1 MRDSNINLKKTGSLN
16 GLGGVSS
23 KGSFELFKSGCQPLS
38 DLSLDLVSYGSENR
52 GIYST
57 WCSQV
62 DTMSTVVTVD
72 KEGGHVALG
81 GWVKDLSH
89 TCILPRV
96 FNGVSIDNVATGD
109 VETSVEIV
117 VVISVWG
124 TDIVCEDILAEL
136 EPVVW
141 A

>member
-1 MRDSNINLKKTGSLN
+1 
-16 GLGGVSS
+16 
-23 KGSFELFKSGCQPLS
+23 
-38 DLSLDLVSYGSENR
+38 
-52 GIYST
+52 
-57 WCSQV
+57 
-62 DTMSTVVTVD
+62 MSTVVTVD